1 MERIVK
7 KASLFLLIA
16 CLVSSCNLPGTGGT
30 SPEIA
35 TSAALTVQAALIT
48 TPLASPPANASSTA
62 EFSKPVITVE
72 DVTNC
77 RTGPGTNYERVVQ
90 ITAGQQ
96 VEIVGAYPPNYWV
109 VSTNAGLCWVS
120 AEFATPVGSLNTIPT
135 VTAPPTP
142 EGSAPSA
149 ISFQKWDI
157 FCNFQTGQADISIR
171 WSDKSDDETGFRVFR
186 NGTAVAEFPANSTQ
200 FSETITLASGQS
212 VGYRVESFNAVGSAS
227 TSTISLAC

>member
-1 MERIVK
+1 LK
-7 KASLFLLIA
+7 KSLLFLLVA
-16 CLVSSCNLPGTGGT
+16 CLVTSCNLPAAGGT

-35 TSAALTVQAALIT
+35 TAAALTVQAALAA
-48 TPLASPPANASSTA
+48 TPLATPPGNTSPTEAL
-62 EFSKPVITVE
+62 SKPVITVQ

-96 VEIVGAYPPNYWV
+96 VEVVGAFPPNYWI
-109 VSTNAGLCWVS
+109 VSTTAGLCWVS
-120 AEFATPVGSLNTIPT
+120 AEFATPAGNLGAVPT

-171 WSDKSDDETGFRVFR
+171 WSDKSSDETGFRVYR
-186 NGTAVAEFPANSTQ
+186 NGGVVAEFPANTTQ
-200 FSETITLASGQS
+200 FSETITLSSGQS

>member
-1 MERIVK
+1 MK
-7 KASLFLLIA
+7 KLSLFLLIA
-16 CLVSSCNLPGTGGT
+16 CLVSSCNMPGTGGT

-35 TSAALTVQAALIT
+35 TAAALTVQAALTT
-48 TPLASPPANASSTA
+48 TPLASPAANASPTGA
-62 EFSKPVITVE
+62 FSKPSITVE

-109 VSTNAGLCWVS
+109 VSTSAGLCWVS
-120 AEFATPVGSLNTIPT
+120 AEFATPVGSLGTVPT

-142 EGSAPSA
+142 EGSAPSG
-149 ISFQKWDI
+149 IGFQKWDI
-157 FCNFQTGQADISIR
+157 FCNFQTGKADISIR
-171 WSDKSDDETGFRVFR
+171 WSDKSDDEAGFRVYR
-186 NGTAVAEFPANSTQ
+186 NGGVVAEFPPNTTQ
-200 FSETITLASGQS
+200 FAETITLLEGQS
-212 VGYRVESFNAVGSAS
+212 VGYRVESFNESGSAS